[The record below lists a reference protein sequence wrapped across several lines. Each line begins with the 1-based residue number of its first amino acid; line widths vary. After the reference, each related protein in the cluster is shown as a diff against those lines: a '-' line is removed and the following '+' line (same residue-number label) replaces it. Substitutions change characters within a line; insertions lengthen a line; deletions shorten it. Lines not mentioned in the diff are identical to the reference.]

1 VLLLVDLDGVV
12 YRGHEAVPGVPTLLA
27 ARVAA
32 GDQVVYVTNNATAH
46 NSEYQAR
53 LEGLGAPYHPSAV
66 VTSAQASA
74 VWIRDNLP
82 SVRRVLSSGAPGL
95 AQELAEAGFD
105 VVTAADVAELMR
117 IERTDGYGL
126 AGRPDAVVVG
136 LDPEMTYLRVAAAA
150 DCVRAG
156 AVLVATNRDPMY
168 PTEYGF
174 RPGAG
179 SAVTAIETAARTPAQ
194 VDVGK
199 PGPYLLEVAIRRAG
213 SRAADAVMIGDALS
227 DIAAGKAVG
236 ARTVLVLTGVT
247 SAAAAAALVDD
258 DRPTGVAADAAE
270 LATVLDELATEIA
283 GSR

>member
-12 YRGHEAVPGVPTLLA
+12 YRGREAVPGVPALLT
-27 ARVAA
+27 ARAAA
-32 GDQVVYVTNNATAH
+32 GDRVVYVTNNATAH
-46 NSEYQAR
+46 HSEYRDR
-53 LEGLGAPYHPSAV
+53 LEGLGAPYDPASV

-74 VWIRDNLP
+74 VWIRENLP
-82 SVRRVLSSGAPGL
+82 AVRRVLASGTAGL

-105 VVTAADVAELMR
+105 VVRAADVAERMR
-117 IERTDGYGL
+117 SERVDGYGL

-150 DCVRAG
+150 DCVRGG

-179 SAVTAIETAARTPAQ
+179 SAVTAIETAARTRAQ

-199 PGPYLLEVAIRRAG
+199 PGPYLLEVAIRAAGTRA
-213 SRAADAVMIGDALS
+213 SDAVMIGDALS
-227 DIAAGKAVG
+227 DVAAGKAVG

-247 SAAAAAALVDD
+247 SAEAAAALTGS
-258 DRPTGVAADAAE
+258 DRPTRIAVDAAE
-270 LATVLDELATEIA
+270 LALALDELAAEIP
-283 GSR
+283 G